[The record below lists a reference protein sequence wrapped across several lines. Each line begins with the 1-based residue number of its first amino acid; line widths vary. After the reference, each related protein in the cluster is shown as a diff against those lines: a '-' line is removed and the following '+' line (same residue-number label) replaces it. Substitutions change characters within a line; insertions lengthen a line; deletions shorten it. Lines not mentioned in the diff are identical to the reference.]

1 MSLAG
6 KEYYNKGD
14 SRYAGRDAAIV
25 VVEGITSV
33 LEGPASLLAM

>member
-6 KEYYNKGD
+6 KEYNKGD
-14 SRYAGRDAAIV
+14 LRYAGRDAVIV

-33 LEGPASLLAM
+33 LEGPPSLLVM